1 MSKRPP
7 SAPRGR
13 GARSNPDNRYT
24 AHSSELVDD
33 GWGGLEQEPPPLR
46 TTLTKDT
53 SRTIINYNQSPDVGF
68 DRSINPYRGCE
79 HGCIYC
85 FARPTHAYLGLSPGL
100 DFESQLFYKPDAAA
114 LLRQELAAPAY
125 HCAPI
130 ALGINTDAYQPVER
144 KLFLTRDVLEVL
156 RECNHPF
163 TLVTKSWLVERDI
176 DLLAEMA
183 CKRLVQVMVSVTT
196 LRHELARTLEPR
208 AAAPARRLK
217 TIQHL
222 QQAGIPV
229 GVLVAPLIPV
239 LTDSELETILAQARE
254 AGAASAAYVLLRLP
268 HEVKDLFREWLEEH
282 EPTKAGHVMQRI
294 RDSRGGKDYD
304 AEFGARMRGTGIFA
318 DLLAQRLTSVSFERH
333 ASIRRSSNY
342 SMADQA
348 GDVVFRSRG
357 KDDTVLKFSCVNRD
371 IKRWG

>member
-1 MSKRPP
+1 MSVPVLHRLYPVVMSKRPP

-13 GARSNPDNRYT
+13 GARSDPDNRYA

-79 HGCIYC
+79 HGCVYC
-85 FARPTHAYLGLSPGL
+85 FARPTHTYLGLSPGL
-100 DFESQLFYKPDAAA
+100 DFESQIFYKPDAAS
-114 LLRQELAAPAY
+114 LLRQELAAPTY
-125 HCAPI
+125 RCAPI

-144 KLFLTRDVLEVL
+144 KLFLTRDVIDVL

-183 CKRLVQVMVSVTT
+183 RNRLVQVMVSITT

-208 AAAPARRLK
+208 AASPARRLK

-254 AGAASAAYVLLRLP
+254 AGAASAGYVLLRLP
-268 HEVKDLFREWLEEH
+268 HEVKELFREWLEEH

-304 AEFGARMRGTGIFA
+304 AEFGERMRGTGIFA
-318 DLLAQRLTSVSFERH
+318 DLLAQRF
-333 ASIRRSSNY
+333 SIAYQRLGF
-342 SMADQA
+342 QA
-348 GDVVFRSRG
+348 PLPLDVNQFRAPRLNKAQLELFDG
-357 KDDTVLKFSCVNRD
+357 
-371 IKRWG
+371 